1 MNQLPWYDS
10 RDFSFEIS
18 LNRRVFV
25 IRARH
30 NHLTE
35 RYSLD
40 FFTADL
46 VGLMFGQPL
55 VSGVDLLDHFPTAFH
70 PGGYLFSGGAEP
82 TYENL
87 VSGASMVIYDAAV

>member
-1 MNQLPWYDS
+1 MEQLPWYDS
-10 RDFSFEIS
+10 RDFTFELS

-25 IRARH
+25 VRARH

-40 FFTADL
+40 FFTPEL
-46 VGLMFGQPL
+46 VGLMFGQAL
-55 VSGVDLLDHFPTAFH
+55 VTGVDLLAFFPDAFH
-70 PGGYLFSGGAEP
+70 PGGHLFVGGAEP

-87 VSGASMVIYDAAV
+87 VSGASVVVYDAAL

>member
-1 MNQLPWYDS
+1 MDALPWYES

-30 NHLTE
+30 NPMDG
-35 RYSLD
+35 RYALD
-40 FFTADL
+40 FFTPNLDP
-46 VGLMFGQPL
+46 LMLGQAA
-55 VSGVDLLDHFPTAFH
+55 VAGVDLIQHLPRASH
-70 PGGYLFSGGAEP
+70 PGGMLFIGGDEP

-87 VSGASMVIYDAAV
+87 VSGASVLIYDAAV